1 MEEDISTE
9 MIKKILEGKNTP
21 IEECLTEEECNG
33 NMFTIFHKIC

>member
-21 IEECLTEEECNG
+21 IEECLTEDEVQW
-33 NMFTIFHKIC
+33 